1 MQVAFDIPDKG
12 ASELPEKLTV
22 YSTPVENC
30 IHALCLDTSFE
41 PFQDPNVRKAIASIV
56 PCEAILQ
63 AAAYGCGAPL
73 WGATESISDTAWPR
87 KSPYATDLE
96 AETALLAASACPEGF
111 ETTLSISTDL
121 ASWMEPAALL
131 IQEAVGKLG
140 ITVELEKIP
149 GANWRTAALVEK
161 RLPIHLET
169 SGGWLNTPDHNFL
182 WAYEK
187 DHLFNSSNC
196 FNEEVGRLSDETLH
210 MAMDDP
216 EYAPK
221 IQRMSGIAFEGLPR
235 IPLCQPAM
243 NVVVKGAAGYEF
255 WFHRQLD
262 IRCFAPAGA

>member
-1 MQVAFDIPDKG
+1 M
-12 ASELPEKLTV
+12 
-22 YSTPVENC
+22 
-30 IHALCLDTSFE
+30 
-41 PFQDPNVRKAIASIV
+41 RKAIASIV

-63 AAAYGCGAPL
+63 ATIYGRGAPL
-73 WGATESISDTAWPR
+73 WGTTEPISDTAWPR

-149 GANWRTAALVEK
+149 GATWRTAALVEK
-161 RLPIHLET
+161 RLPIHLEIF
-169 SGGWLNTPDHNFL
+169 GGWLNTPDSHFFR
-182 WAYEK
+182 ADQK
-187 DHLFNSSNC
+187 HHLFNSSNY
-196 FNEEVGRLSDETLH
+196 FNEEVGQLSDETLH

-221 IQRMSGIAFEGLPR
+221 IQRMSGIAFEDLPR
-235 IPLCQPAM
+235 IPLCQPTL
-243 NVVVKGAAGYEF
+243 NVAVNGAAGYEF
-255 WFHRQLD
+255 RFHRQRD